1 MFTVNRPEV
10 AGLHL
15 ATTAQ
20 AGLDRGLVHRDDAA
34 GTDRIELRRVDG
46 FEQLCRLLHQLCQ
59 PRPAGL
65 EAGLLQALVLA
76 VQRQVPAELVQQHAS
91 NEADV
96 GTAALDDARRR
107 ARTVQGLCVAALD
120 HRAHVLEH
128 DKAARALRQTV
139 ADLLTDDLVLLGR
152 QTLCLRVGDL
162 NDLHRHLGL
171 VEERRRRCPLMGGN
185 DLGGVVLIARRCQIA
200 QQLSEV
206 HLLRI
211 DRSHKALAL
220 VAEDLALEPLDLAF
234 ELLDLR
240 GLALQQ
246 LRYLPRPERGHRGGI
261 WNSGLQCQGH
271 GPHVTE
277 DACGTAEDCPQLRGQ
292 R

>member
-1 MFTVNRPEV
+1 MTLIPPLPPTAILREV
-10 AGLHL
+10 GLADMRL
-15 ATTAQ
+15 GVECLLTE
-20 AGLDRGLVHRDDAA
+20 DA
-34 GTDRIELRRVDG
+34 
-46 FEQLCRLLHQLCQ
+46 
-59 PRPAGL
+59 
-65 EAGLLQALVLA
+65 
-76 VQRQVPAELVQQHAS
+76 S
-91 NEADV
+91 
-96 GTAALDDARRR
+96 
-107 ARTVQGLCVAALD
+107 
-120 HRAHVLEH
+120 
-128 DKAARALRQTV
+128 RAL
-139 ADLLTDDLVLLGR
+139 
-152 QTLCLRVGDL
+152 
-162 NDLHRHLGL
+162 
-171 VEERRRRCPLMGGN
+171 
-185 DLGGVVLIARRCQIA
+185 QIA

-277 DACGTAEDCPQLRGQ
+277 DACGTAEDCPQWRGQ